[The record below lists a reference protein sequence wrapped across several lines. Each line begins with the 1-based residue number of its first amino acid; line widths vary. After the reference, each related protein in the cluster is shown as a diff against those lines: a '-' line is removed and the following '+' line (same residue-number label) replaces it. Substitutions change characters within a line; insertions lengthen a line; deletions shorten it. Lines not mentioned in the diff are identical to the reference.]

1 MDHRAICNSVN
12 LIAPLLD
19 LSEHT
24 QSLST
29 HPPPEEPV
37 YDPLV
42 DHLVRGAPGGNHE
55 VQRVGDLAEVAVGC
69 EGTDEVSSGLGRRRG
84 PTAGGV
90 AEEAEAVEGAAL
102 GGVGPGE
109 EADGSGIAGEF
120 WRGGEGGEEAEDEV
134 RAAGAECGTGRDIEG
149 VEGKVDAEVGGEEL
163 SNVCGE
169 VRWEAEEELVDPG
182 QRRGDV
188 RRGGVRGGGG
198 GGEVWGQRA

>member
-1 MDHRAICNSVN
+1 MDHRGICNSVN
-12 LIAPLLD
+12 VIATLLD

-24 QSLST
+24 QGLST

-55 VQRVGDLAEVAVGC
+55 VQRVGDLAEVALGC
-69 EGTDEVSSGLGRRRG
+69 EGADEVSNCVGGRRG
-84 PTAGGV
+84 PTARGV

-109 EADGSGIAGEF
+109 AADGSGIAGEF
-120 WRGGEGGEEAEDEV
+120 WRGREGGEEAEDEV
-134 RAAGAECGTGRDIEG
+134 WAGRAECGTGRDIEG
-149 VEGKVDAEVGGEEL
+149 TEGKVDAEVRAEEL
-163 SNVCGE
+163 GDVCGE

-188 RRGGVRGGGG
+188 HRGGVRGGA
-198 GGEVWGQRA
+198 GEVWRQSA

>member
-29 HPPPEEPV
+29 HSPPEEPV

-84 PTAGGV
+84 PTARGV

-102 GGVGPGE
+102 GGVGPCE

-120 WRGGEGGEEAEDEV
+120 WRGGEGGED
-134 RAAGAECGTGRDIEG
+134 
-149 VEGKVDAEVGGEEL
+149 GEESMKGTAPMSGRL
-163 SNVCGE
+163 WWTGGRVEQDREKKRVGAQAGSS
-169 VRWEAEEELVDPG
+169 AER
-182 QRRGDV
+182 RRG
-188 RRGGVRGGGG
+188 RRRH
-198 GGEVWGQRA
+198 R